1 MRLSDYVIQF
11 LRDKYEIDTVFTVS
25 GGGCIFLIDSLG
37 TTEGV
42 NYVATHHEQAAA
54 IAAEGYAR
62 MNNKLGACIITSGP
76 GGTNALTGTLCNW
89 LDSIPV
95 IYISGQVNK
104 EMTTNYTGLPLR
116 QLGDQEFNIIE
127 SVKNMTKYAVQVN
140 DTSEIRYHL
149 EKACSLATSGRPG
162 PVWIDIPLNV
172 QSVNIEPDKLNGY
185 NDIIESP
192 SPSQLEIDSL
202 LEKWNQAKK
211 PLMIVGNG
219 IRLSGG
225 IKELYKT
232 LKQTN
237 LPVISAVNGN
247 DIVNHDYEHYC
258 GRFGTHAQIGANN
271 LLSEC
276 DFLLIVGSRLY
287 VRQTGYNFEGFAK
300 QAYKVHVD
308 IDENELNKPTLFTNL
323 KINSDAK
330 EFLKLLNSQNL
341 PKTDADWLDECFEW
355 SCIPKVLPKHRNKT
369 EYASHY
375 AFIEKLSESM
385 PKDHHIVT
393 SDGSANVVT
402 MQVMNLKGNQRLIT
416 NTGCAPMGYGLPA
429 ALGAATHHKVVCIE
443 GDGSLHLNIHELQT
457 MKHYNLPIKLILLN
471 NDGYASI
478 KISQKAF
485 FNGRFVASEK
495 NSGVSFPNF
504 EKVIKAYDL
513 PYYSIKNNQNINPIL
528 EEFLSYEGPAVLE
541 VFTDPEEFHEPKVV
555 AKLGVISVL
564 IPKFLTKLLPPL
576 TYPYRLI
583 GLISSGVTL
592 SNAFIN
598 SYLPGIVD

>member
-11 LRDKYEIDTVFTVS
+11 LRDNYGVDTIFTVS

-54 IAAEGYAR
+54 IAAEGYSR
-62 MNNKLGACIITSGP
+62 INNKLGACIVTSGP
-76 GGTNALTGTLCNW
+76 GATNAMTGTLCSW

-104 EMTTNYTGLPLR
+104 EMTTNYTDLPLR
-116 QLGDQEFNIIE
+116 QLGDQEFNIVE
-127 SVKNMTKYAVQVN
+127 SVKSMTKYAVQIN
-140 DTSEIRYHL
+140 EASDIKYHL
-149 EKACSLATSGRPG
+149 EKACALATSGRPG
-162 PVWIDIPLNV
+162 PVWLDIPLNI
-172 QSVNIEPDKLNGY
+172 QSANIEPNELVGWE
-185 NDIIESP
+185 NDLIIPVP
-192 SPSQLEIDSL
+192 SLSEIEQIQKRWS
-202 LEKWNQAKK
+202 QAKK

-225 IKELYKT
+225 VETLHNILNKT
-232 LKQTN
+232 N
-237 LPVISAVNGN
+237 IPVISAVNGN
-247 DIVNHDYEHYC
+247 DIVNNDYEHYC

-276 DFLLIVGSRLY
+276 DFLLTIGSRLY
-287 VRQTGYNFEGFAK
+287 IRQTGYNFEGFAK
-300 QAYKVHVD
+300 QAYKIHID
-308 IDENELNKPTLFTNL
+308 IDINELNKPTLFTDL
-323 KINSDAK
+323 KIHSDAK
-330 EFLKLLNSQNL
+330 EFLNLLNSQNL
-341 PKTDADWLDECFEW
+341 PQTNKEWLDECFEW
-355 SCIPKVLPKHRNKT
+355 SCEPRVLPKHRNKT

-375 AFIEKLSESM
+375 AFIEKLSEVM
-385 PKDHHIVT
+385 PRDHHIVT

-402 MQVMNLKGNQRLIT
+402 MQVMDLKGNQRLIT

-471 NDGYASI
+471 NDGYTSI
-478 KISQKAF
+478 KISQKTF

-495 NSGVSFPNF
+495 NSGVSFPKF

-513 PYYSIKNNQNINPIL
+513 PYYSIETNQDIQFVL
-528 EEFLSYEGPAVLE
+528 EDFLSQDGPCVLE

-555 AKLGVISVL
+555 ASLDENGKF
-564 IPKFLTKLLPPL
+564 IPGELKN
-576 TYPYRLI
+576 I
-583 GLISSGVTL
+583 QWI
-592 SNAFIN
+592 
-598 SYLPGIVD
+598 D

>member
-11 LRDKYEIDTVFTVS
+11 LRDKYGIDTVFTVS

-54 IAAEGYAR
+54 LAAEGYAR

-116 QLGDQEFNIIE
+116 QLGDQEFDIVQ

-140 DTSEIRYHL
+140 DPSEIRYHL
-149 EKACSLATSGRPG
+149 EKACALATSGRPG

-172 QSVNIEPDKLNGY
+172 QSVNIEPDELDGY
-185 NDIIESP
+185 NNIIESP

-219 IRLSGG
+219 VRLSGG
-225 IKELYKT
+225 IEELYKT
-232 LKQTN
+232 LNKTN
-237 LPVISAVNGN
+237 IPVISAVNGN
-247 DIVNHDYEHYC
+247 DIVNNDYDHYC

-276 DFLLIVGSRLY
+276 DFLLSIGSRLY

-300 QAYKVHVD
+300 QAYKIHVD
-308 IDENELNKPTLFTNL
+308 IDENELNKPTLFTDL
-323 KINSDAK
+323 KIHSDAK
-330 EFLKLLNSQNL
+330 EFLKLLNHQNL
-341 PKTDADWLDECFEW
+341 PQTNKEWLDECFKW
-355 SCIPKVLPKHRNKT
+355 SCSPRVLPKHRNKT

-375 AFIEKLSESM
+375 AFVEELSKSI
-385 PKDHHIVT
+385 PQDHHIVT
-393 SDGSANVVT
+393 SDGSSNVVT
-402 MQVMNLKGNQRLIT
+402 MQVMDLKGTQRLIT

-471 NDGYASI
+471 NDGYTSI

-513 PYYSIKNNQNINPIL
+513 PYYSIENNQSINPTL

-555 AKLGVISVL
+555 AKLGADGKF
-564 IPKFLTKLLPPL
+564 IPGELKN
-576 TYPYRLI
+576 I
-583 GLISSGVTL
+583 QWI
-592 SNAFIN
+592 
-598 SYLPGIVD
+598 D